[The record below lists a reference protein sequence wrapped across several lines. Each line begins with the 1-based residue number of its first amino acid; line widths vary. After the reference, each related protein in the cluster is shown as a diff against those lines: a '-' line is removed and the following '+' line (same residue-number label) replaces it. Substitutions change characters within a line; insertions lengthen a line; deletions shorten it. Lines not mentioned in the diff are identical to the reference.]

1 MIGNMKIRTKLL
13 LLLFIPLIGIVCII
27 SLMAINFQNVVTD
40 LELSLKNEN
49 SKVISTV
56 FEVDKSLSNT
66 LSAFQN
72 ILSKGMSDPSFQS
85 QYDEYKK
92 GVDNAK
98 KKLAVAEEIIR
109 NNKDGWLLY
118 TNDVSQK
125 TVEEN
130 FKNFY
135 SNIDMWLEMTEVEI
149 QAELTESFS
158 SQYFYDARAN
168 IAEIGQSA
176 DKFLAYKIQKNR
188 ERTNNLIFIA
198 VIVGI
203 GAFVIAFLIGF
214 MIIID
219 ISSKVKKIMTV
230 TQLGEG
236 NLRIKF
242 DIKGKDEF
250 SNIGK
255 TLNKV
260 VESLRES
267 MKNIE
272 TASDEIRNSS
282 KELGDVSQDTIKNSE
297 LLAGDAEKIQQNV
310 ENTSASIQEVTSSV
324 EEVAAAAQSVSKNSV
339 DLSARTN
346 DVAAA
351 AEKGE
356 KSIEAIVS
364 VVETAVRSTDETAST
379 VMKLTEHVGNIQ
391 QIINTINSITEQT
404 NLLALN
410 AAIEAARA
418 GDAGRGFAVVADEIR
433 KLAEQSKQAT
443 VNIVSIISQIQE
455 RSRKADEITKKTVSD
470 VRNVSSLAGEISLQF
485 KDILGQ
491 VEKIHDMV
499 QVMSANAQEQSAA
512 AEEVSGTMDASARMV
527 VNISE
532 KIKDMVEAINKQ
544 AVSAQIISTSGE
556 KMDGLSENLKSLVS
570 KFKV

>member
-13 LLLFIPLIGIVCII
+13 LLLFIPLVGIVCII

-49 SKVISTV
+49 SKVISIV
-56 FEVDKSLSNT
+56 FEVDQSLSNT

-72 ILSKGMSDPSFQS
+72 ILSKGMSDPSFQA

-92 GVDNAK
+92 GVVNAK
-98 KKLAVAEEIIR
+98 GKVAAAEEIIR

-118 TNDVSQK
+118 TNDISQK

-130 FKNFY
+130 FKSFH

-188 ERTNNLIFIA
+188 ERTNNLILIA
-198 VIVGI
+198 VIVGV
-203 GAFVIAFLIGF
+203 GVFVVAFLIGF

-282 KELGDVSQDTIKNSE
+282 KELGDVSQETIKNSE
-297 LLAGDAEKIQQNV
+297 LLSGDAEKIQQNV

-356 KSIEAIVS
+356 KSIEAIVN

-544 AVSAQIISTSGE
+544 AISAQIISTSGE

>member
-168 IAEIGQSA
+168 IAEIGQSS

>member
-27 SLMAINFQNVVTD
+27 SLMAINFENVVTD

-72 ILSKGMSDPSFQS
+72 ILSKGMSDQSFQS

-168 IAEIGQSA
+168 IAEIGQSS

>member
-13 LLLFIPLIGIVCII
+13 LLLFIPLVGIVCII

-49 SKVISTV
+49 SKVISIV
-56 FEVDKSLSNT
+56 FEVDQSLSNT

-72 ILSKGMSDPSFQS
+72 ILSKGMSDPSFQA

-92 GVDNAK
+92 GVVNAK
-98 KKLAVAEEIIR
+98 GKVAVAEEIIR

-118 TNDVSQK
+118 TNDISQK

-130 FKNFY
+130 FKSFH

-168 IAEIGQSA
+168 ISEIGQSA

-188 ERTNNLIFIA
+188 ERTNNLILIA
-198 VIVGI
+198 VIVGV
-203 GAFVIAFLIGF
+203 GVFVVAFILGF

-250 SNIGK
+250 SNIAK

-282 KELGDVSQDTIKNSE
+282 KELGDVSKDTIKNSE
-297 LLAGDAEKIQQNV
+297 LLSSDAEKIQQNV

-324 EEVAAAAQSVSKNSV
+324 EEVAAAAKSVSKNSV

-356 KSIEAIVS
+356 KSIEAIVN
-364 VVETAVRSTDETAST
+364 VVETAVKSTDETAST

>member
-13 LLLFIPLIGIVCII
+13 LLLFIPLVGIVCII

-40 LELSLKNEN
+40 LELSFKNEN
-49 SKVISTV
+49 SKVISVV

-72 ILSKGMSDPSFQS
+72 ILSKGMSDPSFKA

-92 GVDNAK
+92 GVANAK
-98 KKLAVAEEIIR
+98 EKIAAAEEIIR

-118 TNDVSQK
+118 TNDISQK

-130 FKNFY
+130 FKNFH

-168 IAEIGQSA
+168 ISEIGQSA

-188 ERTNNLIFIA
+188 ERTNNLILIA
-198 VIVGI
+198 IIVGI
-203 GAFVIAFLIGF
+203 GVFAVAFLIGF

-267 MKNIE
+267 MSNIE

-297 LLAGDAEKIQQNV
+297 LLSGDAEKIQQNV

-356 KSIEAIVS
+356 KSIEAIVN
-364 VVETAVRSTDETAST
+364 VVETAVKSTDETANT

-443 VNIVSIISQIQE
+443 VNIVSIIGQIQE
-455 RSRKADEITKKTVSD
+455 RSRKADEMTKKTVSD